1 MGLGLYTKASLVVG
15 RNVLTG
21 RPRLLTADDLQN
33 ACSNFLSGTPL
44 EEFKSFDDLWDGRP
58 GFSLGLHPAEEGI
71 DFHVDGTDVFVAAK
85 TSSAG
90 PGYHAFAVSL
100 LEHLQ
105 TTLQITWQFGGENDE
120 FQDEAGYWQDRNPT
134 RLQETFANFMAQLFR
149 MCLDKRKD
157 GASAF
162 RLGMPVDFGVVL
174 TEQELRT
181 IGAFTQ
187 LGPFGWTEIE
197 RGASTKAK
205 ERDAISAKYFPWWD
219 LGFGADFHAKL
230 GLLDMWMHQAWTTP
244 SDERERKLM
253 QRALG
258 WFATARKLDPALV
271 LPDLA
276 IAELGRLARS
286 TDQPVLSEPGQIGY
300 RRQMMSLPL
309 TGHWR
314 VTVPGCLSEIPTQD
328 VGKVIYAVSNF
339 QVFGSSFRLSA
350 VGEEKLPSGDAVG
363 EALFTQGDLRGS
375 INTGT
380 TDEPQGF
387 TISAVANTPTD
398 GKTRE
403 RATVTIWYTDETLK
417 PIAEQ
422 VARSLKFDPPP
433 QQ

>member
-1 MGLGLYTKASLVVG
+1 
-15 RNVLTG
+15 
-21 RPRLLTADDLQN
+21 
-33 ACSNFLSGTPL
+33 
-44 EEFKSFDDLWDGRP
+44 
-58 GFSLGLHPAEEGI
+58 
-71 DFHVDGTDVFVAAK
+71 
-85 TSSAG
+85 
-90 PGYHAFAVSL
+90 
-100 LEHLQ
+100 
-105 TTLQITWQFGGENDE
+105 
-120 FQDEAGYWQDRNPT
+120 
-134 RLQETFANFMAQLFR
+134 
-149 MCLDKRKD
+149 
-157 GASAF
+157 
-162 RLGMPVDFGVVL
+162 VL

-205 ERDAISAKYFPWWD
+205 ERDAIAALYFPWWEQ
-219 LGFGADFHAKL
+219 GFGADFNAKL

-244 SDERERKLM
+244 SDEGERKHM

-286 TDQPVLSEPGQIGY
+286 TEQPVLSQPGLIGY

-314 VTVPGCLSEIPTQD
+314 VTVPGCLSEIPTED

-350 VGEEKLPSGDAVG
+350 VGEEQLPSGDAAG
-363 EALFTQGDLRGS
+363 EALFAQPDLRG
-375 INTGT
+375 TVDFKT
-380 TDEPQGF
+380 TEEPPGF
-387 TISAVANTPTD
+387 TLTAVANTPTE

-403 RATVTIWYTDETLK
+403 RGIVTVWFADETLK
-417 PIAEQ
+417 PLAGQ
-422 VARSLKFDPPP
+422 VARSLRYDPPRL
-433 QQ
+433 Q

>member
-1 MGLGLYTKASLVVG
+1 MGLGLYTKASLTVG
-15 RNVLTG
+15 KQILTG
-21 RPRLLTADDLQN
+21 RPRTLTADDLQK
-33 ACSNFLSGTPL
+33 ACNDFLAGTPL
-44 EEFKSFDDLWDGRP
+44 DEFKSFDELWDGKP
-58 GFSLGLHPAEEGI
+58 GFSLGFHPAEEGI
-71 DFHVDGTDVFVAAK
+71 DFHLEGTDVFVAAK

-90 PGYHAFAVSL
+90 PGYHAFSVSL

-105 TTLQITWQFGGENDE
+105 ATLQITWQFGGENDE
-120 FQDEAGYWQDRNPT
+120 FQDEAGYWHDRDAA

-149 MCLDKRKD
+149 MCLDKRKE

-174 TEQELRT
+174 PEQELRT

-197 RGASTKAK
+197 RGASTKAN
-205 ERDAISAKYFPWWD
+205 ERDAVAARYFPWWEQ
-219 LGFGADFHAKL
+219 GFGADFHAKL

-244 SDERERKLM
+244 SDERERKHM

-258 WFATARKLDPALV
+258 WFATARKLDPAMV

-286 TDQPVLSEPGQIGY
+286 TEQPVLSQPGLIGY
-300 RRQMMSLPL
+300 RRQLMPLPL

-314 VTVPGCLSEIPTQD
+314 VTVPGCLSEIPTED
-328 VGKVIYAVSNF
+328 TGKVIYAVSNF
-339 QVFGSSFRLSA
+339 QVFGSSYRLSA
-350 VGEEKLPSGDAVG
+350 VGDEQLPSGDAAG
-363 EALFTQGDLRGS
+363 EPLFTQADLRG
-375 INTGT
+375 NLDAGT

-387 TISAVANTPTD
+387 TMTAVANTPTD

-403 RATVTIWYTDETLK
+403 RGLVTIWYIDETLK
-417 PIAEQ
+417 PLATQ
-422 VARSLKFDPPP
+422 VARSLAYDPPK
-433 QQ
+433 QT